1 MEFRILGPLE
11 VIDRGRVVRLGEGR
25 QRALLALL
33 LLRSN
38 QVISSDRLVEELW
51 DDGPT
56 PTAPKMLQ
64 KYVWQLRTT
73 LDDRALDRDS
83 QRVVTRGQ
91 GYLLHV
97 GPDELD
103 ATRFERLLAD
113 GRRARAAGRPDAAEA
128 LRDALALW
136 RGPALEEFADRS
148 FARADIARL
157 EEMRLTAL
165 EERIS
170 VDLDLGRHAEVIA
183 ELEALVAAQPL
194 RERFRSQLMLALYRS
209 DRQAEALRVYRDT
222 HRMFGEELGLDPSPE
237 LQRLERSILAQDPSL
252 EWKPRAA
259 TAMAA
264 PPAPG
269 EPPYRGLEYFDVKD
283 SAWFFGRERLT
294 ARLLDRARATR
305 LLAVVG
311 ASGSGKSS
319 LVRAGLV
326 ASRDRDDPSGRRGIV
341 ITPTAHPLQALATGL
356 SSAGRSSRSTSALV
370 EDLTREPRTLH
381 LVARRLAGRGRRQ
394 ERDRILLV
402 VDQFEELFTL
412 CRDEQERSAFVANL
426 MTAAALGGP
435 IAVVIALR
443 ADFYAH
449 LAAYSDLRSAVAE
462 EQEYIGPM
470 TADELRRTITGPA
483 EQGDWR
489 LGPGLVDLILHDLED
504 APGALP
510 LLSHAL
516 LETWHRRR
524 GRELTVEGYGE
535 AGGVRRAIAFTAD
548 RLFHDELDLG
558 ERAIGRRLLLR
569 LTELGD
575 GTADTRRRVALRELI
590 PEAPPEARAA
600 STRVLNRLTEARLV
614 TTGENTAEVAHEALI
629 REWPTLH
636 GWLSEDREG
645 LRTHRQ
651 ITEAADQWEAMER
664 DPGAL
669 YRGTRLA
676 RATDW
681 VAAHPDTLNDR
692 EMAFIAESD
701 VLARR
706 EEVEREEQHQRELEA
721 AEQLADA
728 ERRRAE
734 QAAASA
740 GRLRRRAIALTGA
753 LGLAAVLGVAALA
766 FGLQARDSLANA
778 DSQRLGAEANGI
790 LQRGESAELAAL
802 LAIRGIRSQYTAQ
815 ADSALQR
822 ASRQQFS
829 DRIIT
834 TPQRVDGFAV
844 SADGHFL
851 LAGSGDGDVRLVDV
865 DSGEVIHT
873 FPGAT
878 DYIPDVDFS
887 PDGTLVAAID
897 VDGLRLWDVATGT
910 ERWSLPVGTQDV
922 TFSPDGRSLAL
933 LLDGAASLLDVE
945 DGHVLQQVTIPDAG
959 GLFLAPDG
967 RTAFATAGA
976 TGSLWDL
983 ETGMQLREFIG
994 HTARIANA
1002 AFSADGRLVATSSN
1016 DETARIWDVATG
1028 TLLQTLAG
1036 HTEIVFQSAFSPD
1049 GSLLLTGSLD
1059 NSARLWDVA
1068 TGAELRKFAGHTAA
1082 VYSVGFTTDG
1092 THALT
1097 TGKDGTIRFWDV
1109 RAPIERDTLGGP
1121 TSFMYAVDYSPDG
1134 KLVFAGNA
1142 DGTSQLWEVATQRVT
1157 HVLFDDARV
1166 NVAAFSP
1173 DGRYVLTAAEGH
1185 PAELW
1190 DVSTGA
1196 LAAALEGSGGA
1207 EAADFSRDG
1216 RVMVA
1221 SAGENRIGVWDV
1233 ATRKLIRAIE
1243 PDEFSAATISPDGTR
1258 LLTFR
1263 DFAGVPNAA
1272 IWDVA
1277 TGDKLREFEQP
1288 IGILDGIFSPD
1299 GRTVLAT
1306 GRDNVA
1312 RLWDVATA
1320 KLVREFRGHTNIMWR
1335 GAFSP
1340 DGRYVFTTS
1349 QDKSARM
1356 WDVQTGQ
1363 QIRYFP
1369 GHALSAVAGI
1379 AVSPDG
1385 EQVAI
1390 GSYDGFIQLAPTDRD
1405 ALLDSV
1411 CQRLRR
1417 DLDDAER
1424 TIYGITDPGPTCT

>member
-11 VIDRGRVVRLGEGR
+11 VLDSGRVVRLGEGR

-38 QVISSDRLVEELW
+38 QVVSSDRLVEELW
-51 DDGPT
+51 DDGPA

-64 KYVWQLRTT
+64 KYVSQLRTT
-73 LDDRALDRDS
+73 LDDRVAGSDGTRL
-83 QRVVTRGQ
+83 VTRGQ
-91 GYLLHV
+91 GYLLRID
-97 GPDELD
+97 PDELD

-113 GRRARAAGRPDAAEA
+113 GRRARAAGRPEAADRLREA
-128 LRDALALW
+128 IALW
-136 RGPALEEFADRS
+136 RGPALDEFADRS

-157 EEMRLTAL
+157 EEMRLAAI
-165 EERIS
+165 EERINA
-170 VDLDLGRHAEVIA
+170 DLDLGRHADVIA
-183 ELEALVAAQPL
+183 ELETLVAVQPL
-194 RERFRSQLMLALYRS
+194 RERLRGQLMLALYRC
-209 DRQAEALRVYRDT
+209 DRQAEALQVYRDT
-222 HRMFGEELGLDPSPE
+222 HRMFGDELGLDPSPE
-237 LQRLERSILAQDPSL
+237 LQRLEHAILAHDPAL
-252 EWKPRAA
+252 DWVAAA
-259 TAMAA
+259 TTEVQES
-264 PPAPG
+264 PAPG
-269 EPPYRGLEYFDVKD
+269 EPPYRGLEYFDVD
-283 SAWFFGRERLT
+283 DAARFFGRERLT
-294 ARLLDRARATR
+294 ARLVERVRTAR

-326 ASRDRDDPSGRRGIV
+326 ATTNRAGPTGRRGYV
-341 ITPTAHPLQALATGL
+341 ITPTVHPLEALALGL
-356 SSAGRSSRSTSALV
+356 SPPDGSLRSTATLID
-370 EDLTREPRTLH
+370 DLASEPRTLH
-381 LVARRLAGRGRRQ
+381 LLAQRMAGDRQ
-394 ERDRILLV
+394 HEGDGILLV

-412 CRDEQERSAFVANL
+412 CRDERERSAFVANL
-426 MTAAALGGP
+426 MTAVAMGGP
-435 IAVVIALR
+435 IAVVITLR

-449 LAAYSDLRSAVAE
+449 LAAYADLRSAVAS

-470 TADELRRTITGPA
+470 TTDELRLTITGPA

-489 LGPGLVDLILHDLED
+489 LDAGLVDLILNDLED

-524 GRELTVEGYGE
+524 GRELTVAGYGE
-535 AGGVRRAIAFTAD
+535 AGGVRKAIARTAD
-548 RLFHDELDLG
+548 RLFQHELDVD
-558 ERAIGRRLLLR
+558 EREIGRRLLLR

-590 PEAPPEARAA
+590 PASPPEAAA
-600 STRVLNRLTEARLV
+600 AATRVLNRLTDARLV
-614 TTGENTAEVAHEALI
+614 TTGEHTAEVAHEALI

-645 LRTHRQ
+645 LRMHRQ

-669 YRGTRLA
+669 FRGTRLA
-676 RATDW
+676 RVMDW
-681 VAAHPDTLNDR
+681 AAAHPETLNER
-692 EMAFIAESD
+692 EMSFIADSES
-701 VLARR
+701 LARR
-706 EEVEREEQHQRELEA
+706 EEMEREEQHRRELEA
-721 AEQLADA
+721 AERLADA

-734 QAAASA
+734 QEAASA
-740 GRLRRRAIALTGA
+740 RRLRRRAIALSGA
-753 LGLAAVLGVAALA
+753 LGLAAVLGVVALA
-766 FGLQARDSLANA
+766 FGQQARDSLANA

-802 LAIRGIRSQYTAQ
+802 LAIRGIESQYTAQ

-834 TPQRVDGFAV
+834 LPQRVDGFAI
-844 SADGHFL
+844 SGDGRFL
-851 LAGSGDGDVRLVDV
+851 LAGLGDGQTRLVAMDGG
-865 DSGEVIHT
+865 DIIRT
-873 FPGAT
+873 LPGPS
-878 DYIPDVDFS
+878 DYVPDVDFS
-887 PDGTLVAAID
+887 PDGTLAATID
-897 VDGLRLWDVATGT
+897 TELHLWDLASGT
-910 ERWSLPVGTQDV
+910 ERWSIPVAAQDM
-922 TFSPDGRSLAL
+922 TFAPDGRSIAVM
-933 LLDGAASLLDVE
+933 LDGAATLLDVA
-945 DGHVLQQVTIPDAG
+945 DGHVIKQVTVPEAS

-967 RTAFATAGA
+967 RTAFAMAGPI
-976 TGSLWDL
+976 GSLWDL
-983 ETGMQLREFIG
+983 DTGSKIREFTG

-1002 AFSADGRLVATSSN
+1002 VFSPDGRKVATASN
-1016 DETARIWDVATG
+1016 DETVRIWDVATG
-1028 TLLQTLAG
+1028 ETLQTLVG

-1049 GSLLLTGSLD
+1049 GTLLLTGSLD

-1068 TGAELRKFAGHTAA
+1068 TGVEVRRFAGHTAA
-1082 VYSVGFTTDG
+1082 VYSVAFTTDG

-1097 TGKDGTIRFWDV
+1097 TGKDGTIRFWDIA
-1109 RAPIERDTLGGP
+1109 APVERDTLGGP
-1121 TSFMYAVDYSPDG
+1121 TSFMYAIDYSPDG
-1134 KLVFAGNA
+1134 KLLYAGNA
-1142 DGTSQLWEVATQRVT
+1142 DGTSKIWNVATQTVA

-1173 DGRYVLTAAEGH
+1173 DGRYLLTAAEGH

-1190 DVSTGA
+1190 DVSTGS
-1196 LAAALEGSGGA
+1196 LAAALEGSGGP
-1207 EAADFSRDG
+1207 EAADFSADG
-1216 RVMVA
+1216 KVMVA
-1221 SAGENRIGVWDV
+1221 SAGENRVGVWDV
-1233 ATRKLIRAIE
+1233 ATRGLIRSFE
-1243 PDEFSAATISPDGTR
+1243 PDPFSAATISRDGTL

-1263 DFAGVPNAA
+1263 DVAGAPNAA

-1277 TGDKLREFEQP
+1277 SGVKLREFEHP
-1288 IGILDGIFSPD
+1288 IGILDGMFAPD
-1299 GRTVLAT
+1299 GRTILAT
-1306 GRDNVA
+1306 GRDNIA
-1312 RLWDVATA
+1312 RLWDVDTA

-1363 QIRYFP
+1363 QVRYFP

-1385 EQVAI
+1385 KQVAI
-1390 GSYDGFIQLAPTDRD
+1390 GSYDGFIQFAPTDRD
-1405 ALLDSV
+1405 ALMRSV
-1411 CQRLRR
+1411 CERLER
-1417 DLDDAER
+1417 DLDPAER
-1424 TIYGITDPGPTCT
+1424 TIYGITDQGATCR

>member
-11 VIDRGRVVRLGEGR
+11 VLDRGRVVRLGEGR

-38 QVISSDRLVEELW
+38 QVVSSDRLVEELW
-51 DDGPT
+51 DDKPT

-73 LDDRALDRDS
+73 LDDRALDPGS

-91 GYLLHV
+91 GYMLRV

-103 ATRFERLLAD
+103 ASRFERLLTD

-128 LRDALALW
+128 LRAAVALW

-148 FARADIARL
+148 FAEAHIARL
-157 EEMRLTAL
+157 EELRLAAL

-183 ELEALVAAQPL
+183 ELETLVVAQPL
-194 RERFRSQLMLALYRS
+194 RERIRGQLMLALYRS
-209 DRQAEALRVYRDT
+209 DRQAQALQVYRDA

-237 LQRLERSILAQDPSL
+237 LQRLERSILAHDPSL
-252 EWKPRAA
+252 EWKARASTA
-259 TAMAA
+259 TAE

-269 EPPYRGLEYFDVKD
+269 EAPYRGLEYFDVD
-283 SAWFFGRERLT
+283 DAARFFGRERLT
-294 ARLLDRARATR
+294 ARLVERVRSSR

-326 ASRDRDDPSGRRGIV
+326 ATRDREGPDRRPGIV
-341 ITPTAHPLQALATGL
+341 ITPTAHPLEALAQGL
-356 SSAGRSSRSTSALV
+356 GAASRSSRSTPGLV
-370 EDLTREPRTLH
+370 EELAREPRMLH
-381 LVARRLAGRGRRQ
+381 LVARRLAGRGQRRGG
-394 ERDRILLV
+394 DGILLV

-412 CRDEQERSAFVANL
+412 CRDESERSAFVGNL
-426 MTAAALGGP
+426 MTAVAMGGP
-435 IAVVIALR
+435 IAVVITLR

-449 LAAYSDLRSAVAE
+449 LAAYSDLRRAVAS

-470 TADELRRTITGPA
+470 TPEELRRTITGPA

-489 LGPGLVDLILHDLED
+489 LGAGLVDLILHDLED

-535 AGGVRRAIAFTAD
+535 AGGVRKAIAFTAD
-548 RLFHDELDLG
+548 RLFGQELDVD

-590 PEAPPEARAA
+590 PDSPPEATAA

-614 TTGENTAEVAHEALI
+614 TTAENTAEVAHEALI

-645 LRTHRQ
+645 LRMHRQ

-676 RATDW
+676 RALDW
-681 VAAHPDTLNDR
+681 AAAHPDTLNDR
-692 EMAFIAESD
+692 EMAFVAESD

-706 EEVEREEQHQRELEA
+706 EDVEREEQHRRDLEA
-721 AEQLADA
+721 AERLADA

-740 GRLRRRAIALTGA
+740 RRLRRRAIALSGA
-753 LGLAAVLGVAALA
+753 LGLAAVLGVVALV
-766 FGLQARDSLANA
+766 FGQQARVSLANA

-802 LAIRGIRSQYTAQ
+802 LAIRGIQSQYTAQ

-834 TPQRVDGFAV
+834 TPQRVDGFAISV
-844 SADGHFL
+844 DGRFL
-851 LAGSGDGDVRLVDV
+851 LAGSGDGDSRLVEV
-865 DSGEVIHT
+865 DSGEVIRT
-873 FPGAT
+873 FPGPS
-878 DYIPDVDFS
+878 DFVPDVDFS
-887 PDGTLVAAID
+887 PDGTLAAAID
-897 VDGLRLWDVATGT
+897 FEHLRLWDVASGT
-910 ERWSLPVGTQDV
+910 ERWSLPVSTQDM
-922 TFSPDGRSLAL
+922 TFAPDGRSLVL
-933 LLDGAASLLDVE
+933 LVDGAATRLDVA
-945 DGHVLQQVTIPDAG
+945 DGHVLEQVPIPDAG

-983 ETGMQLREFIG
+983 DTGAPLREFIG

-1028 TLLQTLAG
+1028 ELLHTLAG

-1068 TGAELRKFAGHTAA
+1068 TGVELRRFAGHTAA
-1082 VYSVGFTTDG
+1082 VYSVAFTRDG
-1092 THALT
+1092 KYAVT

-1109 RAPIERDTLGGP
+1109 KAPLERNTLGGP
-1121 TSFMYAVDYSPDG
+1121 TSFMYAIDYSPDG
-1134 KLVFAGNA
+1134 KLLFAGNA
-1142 DGTSQLWEVATQRVT
+1142 DGTSQLWDVATQTVT

-1190 DVSTGA
+1190 DASTGA
-1196 LAAALEGSGGA
+1196 LSAALEGSGGP

-1221 SAGENRIGVWDV
+1221 SAGDDRIGVWDV
-1233 ATRKLIRAIE
+1233 ATRKLIRAVQ
-1243 PDEFSAATISPDGTR
+1243 PDPFSAATISPDGT
-1258 LLTFR
+1258 LLFTFR
-1263 DFAGVPNAA
+1263 DVAGEPNGA

-1277 TGDKLREFEQP
+1277 SGEMLREFEHP
-1288 IGILDGIFSPD
+1288 IGILDGVFAPD

-1306 GRDNVA
+1306 GRDNIA
-1312 RLWDVATA
+1312 RLWDVDTA
-1320 KLVREFRGHTNIMWR
+1320 EIVREFHGHTNIMWR

-1363 QIRYFP
+1363 QVRYFP

-1385 EQVAI
+1385 KQVAI
-1390 GSYDGFIQLAPTDRD
+1390 GSYDGFIQFAPTDRD
-1405 ALLDSV
+1405 ALMRSV
-1411 CQRLRR
+1411 CERLER
-1417 DLDDAER
+1417 DLDPAER
-1424 TIYGITDPGPTCT
+1424 MIYGITDQGATCR